1 MLTRVLTKVLREYGQ
16 LVVGLGLIGV
26 LLLGFL
32 LAQPGHREPRSSSD
46 HVAPT
51 PSTVTLTPEPEPESA
66 EALVGVLH
74 GQVSD
79 ESGRPVAGV
88 RVSAA
93 GAPYVTVEMRHGYAP
108 AGQVHTVNTDAEG
121 RYRFDELPV
130 GTYRV
135 GTGGGA
141 TVVWYPSGAHVLA
154 GEDVVVKEKATTRLD
169 LERAAPASVAGTVRV
184 PRGQTYTV
192 LLEQRVTPTPERTD
206 GWLEVTA
213 LEQRRDYEFA
223 GLPAGDYRVV
233 VDASGSGRVLAPAA
247 TADRDARVVSL
258 EAGDAVT
265 DVDVDVP
272 SPFVLTGRVT
282 TSAGTPAAGHTFQ
295 LMTGW
300 RVVDVRFP
308 SVPTESRSVTTDA
321 SGRYRVALPTG
332 VWTVDLERC
341 GVPPHPRVRAA
352 AGRLR
357 ERDFTTD
364 AVGTVSGRVT
374 RPDGRAYARV
384 QVSASAPGDAC
395 AHSTRTDRDGRWAV
409 TGVGPGAVR
418 IDYGVTRGGTYV
430 NYLHP
435 GVSDLADLVRVD
447 VGLDADVTGVDAVLP

>member
-223 GLPAGDYRVV
+223 ALRAHRTGHHVSGHPCCRTHVPADDGVAGGRRTLPVRAHGVAECHDRRLRSLPGRAPDGGVDGRPGALRSAAPPAG
-233 VDASGSGRVLAPAA
+233 
-247 TADRDARVVSL
+247 ARRC
-258 EAGDAVT
+258 G
-265 DVDVDVP
+265 P
-272 SPFVLTGRVT
+272 
-282 TSAGTPAAGHTFQ
+282 SAGTGLHHRRGGHGLRPGHTPRRA
-295 LMTGW
+295 G
-300 RVVDVRFP
+300 VR
-308 SVPTESRSVTTDA
+308 
-321 SGRYRVALPTG
+321 
-332 VWTVDLERC
+332 
-341 GVPPHPRVRAA
+341 
-352 AGRLR
+352 
-357 ERDFTTD
+357 
-364 AVGTVSGRVT
+364 
-374 RPDGRAYARV
+374 
-384 QVSASAPGDAC
+384 
-395 AHSTRTDRDGRWAV
+395 
-409 TGVGPGAVR
+409 PGAGLR
-418 IDYGVTRGGTYV
+418 LGT
-430 NYLHP
+430 
-435 GVSDLADLVRVD
+435 G
-447 VGLDADVTGVDAVLP
+447 